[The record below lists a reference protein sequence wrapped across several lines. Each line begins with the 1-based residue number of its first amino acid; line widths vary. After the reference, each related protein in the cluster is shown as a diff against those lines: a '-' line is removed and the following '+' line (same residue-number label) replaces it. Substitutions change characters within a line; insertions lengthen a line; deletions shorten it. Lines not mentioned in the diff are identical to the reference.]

1 MCLRFSLPL
10 FAVICFA
17 CNRQPQ
23 QTGNTPSQADQTG
36 TLPAS
41 ETLPSGFLTFYEK
54 FHADSLYQMSH
65 INWPLQG
72 DKSVPVDSTTLQLQE
87 VYWEARNWR
96 MHRAN
101 FDLNDYRI
109 ERQTIGD
116 IMVVERV
123 MAKAVNYGIERRFA
137 KQPDGEWALIFYSD
151 MRER

>member
-1 MCLRFSLPL
+1 MRLRFSLPL
-10 FAVICFA
+10 LAVICFA
-17 CNRQPQ
+17 CNRQPA
-23 QTGNTPSQADQTG
+23 GNTPSQADQTG
-36 TLPAS
+36 TAPAS
-41 ETLPSGFLTFYEK
+41 ENMPPDFLAFYEK
-54 FHADSLYQMSH
+54 FHTDSLYQMSH

-72 DKSVPVDSTTLQLQE
+72 DKTVPVDSTTLQLRE
-87 VYWEARNWR
+87 VQWEARNWR
-96 MHRAN
+96 MHHAN

-109 ERQTIGD
+109 ERQAIGD

>member
-1 MCLRFSLPL
+1 MFFRLLPAL
-10 FAVICFA
+10 FLAAFFA

-23 QTGNTPSQADQTG
+23 NASNVPSLADQTSTSEAG
-36 TLPAS
+36 VVLP
-41 ETLPSGFLTFYEK
+41 PDFLAFYEK

-72 DKSVPVDSTTLQLQE
+72 DKSVLLDSTTMQVQPM
-87 VYWEARNWR
+87 YWQADKWH

-116 IMVVERV
+116 VMVVERV

-137 KQPDGEWALIFYSD
+137 KQTDGEWWLIFYSD